1 MAKVINLEHIA
12 RGDALAAIAF
22 NLNPDLNLPTY
33 EETNMA
39 YNDSEAKTVGIRFPT
54 ELLDWID
61 AYSREKAFREGK
73 RVTRNNVV
81 IDMLE
86 SQRAIE
92 AAKSSEEPSQ

>member
-1 MAKVINLEHIA
+1 MAKVINLECIA

-22 NLNPDLNLPTY
+22 NLNPELTLPNY
-33 EETNMA
+33 EETKMA
-39 YNDSEAKTVGIRFPT
+39 YNDSEAKTVGIRFPV

-61 AYSREKAFREGK
+61 AHSREKAFKEGK

-92 AAKSSEEPSQ
+92 VAKSDSDKD